1 MSSKLNIERTV
12 IFSCKAGCIALYL
25 MNPLITNWAQKT
37 SKMCFGEVA
46 SPYMNLEIFKYRKIL
61 TLANHYTLLN
71 CLKEHQVIMFTT
83 PIGKQLTS
91 LETVSFVVCNETNVF

>member
-1 MSSKLNIERTV
+1 MTSRTPPPVREQCRNKSSNCQWMSRKLNIERTV

-46 SPYMNLEIFKYRKIL
+46 SPYVNLEIFKYRKIL

-71 CLKEHQVIMFTT
+71 CLKEHQVIM
-83 PIGKQLTS
+83 
-91 LETVSFVVCNETNVF
+91 